1 MAERQISVD
10 LTPGPASPPARPRRR
25 RRARPLRNHAQIQRM
40 LESLF
45 SQVMDRQQYLEE
57 GDPGYVQGQNTPNP
71 TYWVLTD
78 KERLAILN
86 RQIGH
91 LIELI
96 PIRETEDKV
105 SDLEHQI
112 EELMAQIH
120 ERAPWMLQGGGE

>member
-1 MAERQISVD
+1 
-10 LTPGPASPPARPRRR
+10 
-25 RRARPLRNHAQIQRM
+25 M
-40 LESLF
+40 LA
-45 SQVMDRQQYLEE
+45 
-57 GDPGYVQGQNTPNP
+57 
-71 TYWVLTD
+71 D